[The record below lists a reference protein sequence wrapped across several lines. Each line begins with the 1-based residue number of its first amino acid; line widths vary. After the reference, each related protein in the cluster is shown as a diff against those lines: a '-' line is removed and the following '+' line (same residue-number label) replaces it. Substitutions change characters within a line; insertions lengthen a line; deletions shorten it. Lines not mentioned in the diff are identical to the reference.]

1 MVKKIGQEFHCL
13 KGKGR
18 NSKVCKNKV
27 GSPMVKK
34 IGQEFQCLKEK
45 GRKSNV

>member
-1 MVKKIGQEFHCL
+1 MLKRIGSEFHCL

-18 NSKVCKNKV
+18 NSKVYKNKV

-34 IGQEFQCLKEK
+34 IG
-45 GRKSNV
+45 